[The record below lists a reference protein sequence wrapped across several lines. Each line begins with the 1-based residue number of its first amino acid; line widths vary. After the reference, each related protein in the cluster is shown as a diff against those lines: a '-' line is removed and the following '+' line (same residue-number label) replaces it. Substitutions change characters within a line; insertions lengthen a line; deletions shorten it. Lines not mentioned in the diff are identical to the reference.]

1 MATVTQT
8 PVTTLRRPVEKPT
21 GLWSWFTT
29 VDHKRI
35 GMLYGVSAIVFF
47 IIGGLEALVMRLQLM
62 RPNGTVV
69 SAETFNSLFTM
80 HGTTMIFLVVMPLS
94 VAFFNYI
101 VPLQIGAR
109 DVAFPRLNAFSY
121 WVFILGGLILNSSWL
136 LGQAPAMGWF
146 AYAPLTE
153 KAFNL
158 DHSVDFW
165 IIGIQILGVAT
176 IAGGINFFV
185 TIINLRAPGMSLM
198 RMPIFCWMTLI
209 TNVLMLLAFPVL
221 TVALFELLFDRYFA
235 TKFFEP
241 AAGGDPLL
249 WQHLFWVFGH
259 PEVYILILPAMGIVS
274 EVIPVFSRKPLFGY
288 PAMVLAA
295 AAIAFLAAGV
305 WAHHMFTT
313 GIGPIASSFFAL
325 STMLIAIPTGV
336 KVFNWIA
343 TLYGGSIDLRP
354 PLLFAVGFV
363 AMFIIG
369 GLSGV
374 MHASPPVD
382 TQHQDTYFVVAHFH
396 YVLFGGSMFGLFAG
410 LHYWFP
416 KFTGRMLNDA
426 LGKWTFWLMLIGFN
440 VTFFPMHFVGV
451 DGMPRRIY
459 TYPEGMGWDFWNF
472 VETIGSWILAFSV
485 LIFLINAYRSWR
497 YGEVAGNDPWDGA
510 TLEWSIPGPPPSF
523 NFAQVPRVTA
533 RDAFWVEK
541 RATQAA
547 AEVGLAPRAQT
558 AVAVVDDPVGLGI
571 HMPNPSY
578 YPLVTAVGVALLLG
592 GFLLSPYMLFGFVP
606 VVSVIGI
613 IVTLAGIYGWSFE
626 PAS

>member
-1 MATVTQT
+1 
-8 PVTTLRRPVEKPT
+8 
-21 GLWSWFTT
+21 
-29 VDHKRI
+29 
-35 GMLYGVSAIVFF
+35 
-47 IIGGLEALVMRLQLM
+47 
-62 RPNGTVV
+62 
-69 SAETFNSLFTM
+69 
-80 HGTTMIFLVVMPLS
+80 MPLS

-165 IIGIQILGVAT
+165 IIGIQILGIAT
-176 IAGGINFFV
+176 IAGGLNFFV
-185 TIINLRAPGMSLM
+185 TIINHRAPGMSLM

-325 STMLIAIPTGV
+325 STMLIAVPTGV
-336 KVFNWIA
+336 KVFNWLA
-343 TLYGGSIDLRP
+343 TLYGGSIDPKP

-363 AMFIIG
+363 AMFVIG

-374 MHASPPVD
+374 MHASPPID

-416 KFTGRMLNDA
+416 KFTGRLLNDT

-485 LIFLINAYRSWR
+485 LIFLINAFRSWR
-497 YGEVAGNDPWDGA
+497 FGEVAGNDPWDGA

-523 NFAQVPRVTA
+523 NFAQIPRVTA

-547 AEVGLAPRAQT
+547 AEVGLAPKAQT
-558 AVAVVDDPVGLGI
+558 AVAVVDDPVALGI

-578 YPLVTAVGVALLLG
+578 YPLVTAIGVSLILG

-606 VVSVIGI
+606 VVSLIGI
-613 IVTLAGIYGWSFE
+613 VVTLAGIYGWSYE
-626 PAS
+626 PVG

>member
-35 GMLYGVSAIVFF
+35 GLLYGVSAIVFF
-47 IIGGLEALVMRLQLM
+47 IIGGIEALIMRLQLM

-165 IIGIQILGVAT
+165 IIGIQILGIAT
-176 IAGGINFFV
+176 IAGGLNFFV

-325 STMLIAIPTGV
+325 STMLIAVPTGV
-336 KVFNWIA
+336 KVFNWLA
-343 TLYGGSIDLRP
+343 TLYGGSIDPKP

-363 AMFIIG
+363 AMFVIG

-374 MHASPPVD
+374 MHASPPID

-416 KFTGRMLNDA
+416 KFTGRLLNDT

-485 LIFLINAYRSWR
+485 LIFLINAFRSWR
-497 YGEVAGNDPWDGA
+497 FGEVAGNDPWDGA

-523 NFAQVPRVTA
+523 NFAQIPRVTA

-547 AEVGLAPRAQT
+547 AEVGLAPKAQT
-558 AVAVVDDPVGLGI
+558 AVAVVDDPVALGI

-578 YPLVTAVGVALLLG
+578 YPLVTAIGVSLILG

-606 VVSVIGI
+606 VVSLIGI
-613 IVTLAGIYGWSFE
+613 VVTLAGIYGWSYE
-626 PAS
+626 PVG